1 MYPPPG
7 QIVRGDRGVVH
18 VDCHPVL
25 VRAASVL
32 RLALLYHGS
41 PGTRLPQLQLYIC
54 SENCCGLM
62 EELICPFI
70 ANNFTQGGGSGDM
83 SSGKRCKTANCLQ
96 LFNVRTSAG
105 SRYKYCEYPP
115 LLLLA
120 GYFRE
125 YSTFIV
131 ISQRGNIL
139 VPGFRLIVAGEGHF
153 HNTLAARQIEINIS
167 GPPTTA
173 GHHLHCS
180 SELETRSLNKLAEI

>member
-1 MYPPPG
+1 MQTLFSRLTIKQYPYPLVLKVGDVNFSGRGACKVEVPPKFQVYPPPG

-41 PGTRLPQLQLYIC
+41 PVSPVTRPRSFNFIFFC

-62 EELICPFI
+62 EKLICPFI

-105 SRYKYCEYPP
+105 SRYKNCKYP

-125 YSTFIV
+125 YSTM
-131 ISQRGNIL
+131 
-139 VPGFRLIVAGEGHF
+139 
-153 HNTLAARQIEINIS
+153 
-167 GPPTTA
+167 
-173 GHHLHCS
+173 
-180 SELETRSLNKLAEI
+180 

>member
-1 MYPPPG
+1 MS
-7 QIVRGDRGVVH
+7 
-18 VDCHPVL
+18 PV
-25 VRAASVL
+25 
-32 RLALLYHGS
+32 
-41 PGTRLPQLQLYIC
+41 TRPRSFNFIFFC

-62 EELICPFI
+62 EKLICPFI

-105 SRYKYCEYPP
+105 SRYKNCKYP

-180 SELETRSLNKLAEI
+180 SELETRSLNKPAKI